1 MPKAMKD
8 GKLVDV
14 EDFGDADDAGHF
26 LRRTSVF
33 HDRVTA
39 DGSSGFRA
47 EPGRYHLYVSHAC
60 PWAHRTLILRK
71 LKKLEEV
78 ISVSVVHPLMGP
90 ESWHFGECDGCT
102 EDHLFGSR
110 YLYEVYTRARADYTG
125 IVTVPAL
132 FDRETGTIVN
142 NESAEIIRM
151 LNSEFDA
158 WGEARL
164 DFYPEKLR
172 PAIDAINREVYD
184 NVNDGVYRAGFAHS
198 QRAYDEAV
206 ESLFAAL
213 DRLEKQLAHQRF
225 LTGDRVTEADWRL
238 FTTLVR
244 FDAVYYLHFKCNR
257 KRLVDYPNLW
267 NYTRDLYQVPGVA
280 ETVRLDHIK
289 QHYYGSHPQLNPRG
303 IVPAG
308 PDIDFFEPHDRYRLV
323 PEAPELGM

>member
-1 MPKAMKD
+1 MKD

-14 EDFGDADDAGHF
+14 EDFGDADDEGHF
-26 LRRTSVF
+26 LRRASVF

-60 PWAHRTLILRK
+60 PWAHRTLIVRK
-71 LKKLEEV
+71 LKKLEE
-78 ISVSVVHPLMGP
+78 IITVSVVHPLMGP

-102 EDHLFGSR
+102 DDHLFGSR
-110 YLYEVYTRARADYTG
+110 YLHEVYTRARAEYTG

-142 NESAEIIRM
+142 NESAEILRM
-151 LNSEFDA
+151 FNREFDA
-158 WGEARL
+158 WGDARL

-206 ESLFAAL
+206 EPLFTTL
-213 DRLEKQLAHQRF
+213 DRLEKQLTHQRF
-225 LTGDRVTEADWRL
+225 LTGDSVTEADWRL

-244 FDAVYYLHFKCNR
+244 FDAVYYVHFKCNR

-267 NYTRDLYQVPGVA
+267 NYTRDLYQMPGVA

-308 PDIDFFEPHDRYRLV
+308 PDIDFSEPHDRYRLV
-323 PEAPELGM
+323 PEALELGM